1 MVLGFIVGSI
11 SRLFPHNDADVPL
24 NNPYELQDII
34 PDELVGE
41 ANPGIVSEIL
51 FRIITTAILLL
62 LIVLLVRAIYKAA
75 KVIIDGLN
83 RRRSVSEDK
92 EEFIHKD
99 KSEKIVI
106 EKTVSVKDKEGFI
119 FLTPAQK
126 IRKMYRQKVSVVGK
140 NSFDKESKIYEDP
153 SKTIRELETIFGS
166 ENLDIIKELTM
177 LYEAARYKE
186 NSCSSS
192 DVKRVK
198 EICRIL

>member
-1 MVLGFIVGSI
+1 MKIKKNSFIRI
-11 SRLFPHNDADVPL
+11 SPKNSYR
-24 NNPYELQDII
+24 
-34 PDELVGE
+34 
-41 ANPGIVSEIL
+41 
-51 FRIITTAILLL
+51 
-62 LIVLLVRAIYKAA
+62 
-75 KVIIDGLN
+75 
-83 RRRSVSEDK
+83 
-92 EEFIHKD
+92 
-99 KSEKIVI
+99 
-106 EKTVSVKDKEGFI
+106 KTVSVKDKEGFI

-192 DVKRVK
+192 DVKELRK
-198 EICRIL
+198 YAGYCDYEERYQTTISFYS